1 MNALLLAAAA
11 PASVPTSA
19 PVTQWPLR
27 ILLVLLVLA
36 VIALVLAGMRA
47 GWRRRARGQEDVIA
61 PDLPPEMLAD
71 VAVGPV
77 GGIFVGSTNHGDWL
91 DRIVVH
97 DLGVRSR
104 AVAEIGPSGV
114 ALRREGA
121 RDVFIPASG
130 VRGAEF
136 ARGIAGKAYERDGVL
151 VITWDLGGRL
161 VDTGFRADVAGD
173 QRRLRDAILGLVA
186 EQGRA
191 GEGIR

>member
-1 MNALLLAAAA
+1 MTSVLLASA
-11 PASVPTSA
+11 PASA

-27 ILLVLLVLA
+27 ILLVLVVFAL
-36 VIALVLAGMRA
+36 IALVLVAMRA
-47 GWRRRARGQEDVIA
+47 GWRRRARLQVDVA
-61 PDLPPEMLAD
+61 EPLLPPDTMGEPAFGR
-71 VAVGPV
+71 VTGV
-77 GGIFVGSTNHGDWL
+77 FVGSTSHGDWL

-104 AVAEIGPSGV
+104 ASAEVGREGV
-114 ALRREGA
+114 AVRRQGA
-121 RDVFIPASG
+121 RDVLIPAAC
-130 VRGAEF
+130 VRAAGM

-161 VDTGFRADVAGD
+161 VDTGFRADDAEE
-173 QRRLRDAILGLVA
+173 QRALREAILGLMA